1 MRLHFQRRAP
11 IIPRLRQKPQRMINP
26 TAILAFW
33 YAEEMRSKWFASTP
47 QLDALIKEKFETTWE
62 AALRGDLD
70 AWLNNPDGCL
80 ALAIVLDQFPLNMF
94 RGSAKSFSSEHKAIA
109 VAKHALGLGYEKL
122 IERAK
127 VAFLYLP
134 LMHSENLPDQDLCVQ
149 LFAAAGLENN
159 LRFAQHHREI
169 VRRFGRF
176 PHRNAIL
183 GRPSSAE
190 ELHYL
195 NSKEAFLG

>member
-1 MRLHFQRRAP
+1 
-11 IIPRLRQKPQRMINP
+11 MIN
-26 TAILAFW
+26 TTEILDFW
-33 YAEEMRSKWFASTP
+33 YAEEMRSKWFVSTP
-47 QLDALIKEKFETTWE
+47 QLDALIKEKHEKTWE
-62 AALRGDLD
+62 AALRGELD

-94 RGSAKSFSSEHKAIA
+94 RGSAKSFSSEQKALA

-122 IERAK
+122 IDRAK

-134 LMHSENLPDQDLCVQ
+134 LMHSENLADQDLCVQ

>member
-1 MRLHFQRRAP
+1 MMNA
-11 IIPRLRQKPQRMINP
+11 
-26 TAILAFW
+26 TEILDFW

-47 QLDALIKEKFETTWE
+47 QLDAMIKEKYALVWE
-62 AALRGDLD
+62 AALRGELD
-70 AWLNNPDGCL
+70 DWLDTPDGCL

-94 RGSAKSFSSEHKAIA
+94 RGSAKSFSSEQKAIA
-109 VAKHALGLGYEKL
+109 VAKHAIGLGYDRL

-134 LMHSENLPDQDLCVQ
+134 LMHSENLADQDLCVQ
-149 LFAAAGLENN
+149 LFASAGLENN

-183 GRPSSAE
+183 DRPSSAE
-190 ELHYL
+190 ELGYL
-195 NSKEAFLG
+195 NSTEAFLG